1 MFDRSSMTWLGVEDF
16 FNYYLPG
23 LLWSTNL
30 YFLLA
35 MLYPALIIIVTT
47 QLGKIDQLLLVAV
60 ALLLPYTIGII
71 ASFLGS
77 VIHGI
82 DKVLLGKPE
91 EYVLNSE
98 KKKGIGK
105 IRFGSSLGKGL
116 ARQIQKIA
124 TSKFGSDLSSGSLYF
139 NVHYSLQLS
148 PFPRIQ
154 SHVARITNLL
164 NLHEG
169 LISPIIFGTVFA
181 FFASRRLDIVEL
193 NIIGLIL
200 LAIALGLWYR
210 YHYLREVRAKH
221 VYRYFLLWQTIG
233 KEADSE
239 LKKALQKKVAG

>member
-23 LLWSTNL
+23 LLWSANI
-30 YFLLA
+30 YFSLTLFS
-35 MLYPALIIIVTT
+35 PSLISNAATT
-47 QLGKIDQLLLVAV
+47 FEKVDQLILAAI

-77 VIHGI
+77 IVHNV
-82 DKVLLGKPE
+82 DKVLLGTPE

-105 IRFGSSLGKGL
+105 MKFGSSLGKSL
-116 ARQIQKIA
+116 TRQIQKIA
-124 TSKFGSDLSSGSLYF
+124 TSKFGSDLSSSSLYF
-139 NVHYSLQLS
+139 NVHYSLQFS
-148 PFPRIQ
+148 PFPRVQ
-154 SHVARITNLL
+154 SHVARLTNLM

-169 LISPIIFGTVFA
+169 LIPPIIIGSIFA
-181 FFASRRLDIVEL
+181 FLASRQLHLVEL
-193 NIIGLIL
+193 NIIGVVLLIM
-200 LAIALGLWYR
+200 ALGLWNR

-233 KEADSE
+233 KETE
-239 LKKALQKKVAG
+239 NEIKKDIH

>member
-23 LLWSTNL
+23 LLWCTNVF
-30 YFLLA
+30 FLLA
-35 MLYPALIIIVTT
+35 MFYPTLLTNAAVE
-47 QLGKIDQLLLVAV
+47 LGKIDQLILFAI

-77 VIHGI
+77 AIHNI
-82 DKVLLGKPE
+82 DKLLLGMPE

-98 KKKGIGK
+98 KKKAIGK
-105 IRFGSSLGKGL
+105 IKFGSSLGKGL

-124 TSKFGSDLSSGSLYF
+124 TNKFGSDLSSGSLYF
-139 NVHYSLQLS
+139 NVHYSLQFS

-154 SHVARITNLL
+154 SHVARITNLM

-169 LISPIIFGTVFA
+169 LVSPIIFGTLFA
-181 FFASRRLDIVEL
+181 FFASKRLNVAEL
-193 NIIGLIL
+193 NIVGFILLVMAIGL
-200 LAIALGLWYR
+200 WNR
-210 YHYLREVRAKH
+210 YHSLREVRAKH

-233 KEADSE
+233 KEE
-239 LKKALQKKVAG
+239 EQQQKGAG